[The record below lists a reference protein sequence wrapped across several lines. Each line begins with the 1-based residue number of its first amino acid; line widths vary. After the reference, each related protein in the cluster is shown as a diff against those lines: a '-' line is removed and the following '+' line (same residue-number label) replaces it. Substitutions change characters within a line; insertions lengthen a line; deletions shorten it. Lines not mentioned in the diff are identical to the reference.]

1 MDPYILALM
10 ADKEIEE
17 IFAEDVEMEDVD
29 GKFSFVNCL
38 LSISNIY
45 RCVKQ
50 LSSVKTIRHHK
61 MFSLVFVIDHGAKGL
76 FSSMTRK
83 SLK

>member
-1 MDPYILALM
+1 M
-10 ADKEIEE
+10 
-17 IFAEDVEMEDVD
+17 V
-29 GKFSFVNCL
+29 S
-38 LSISNIY
+38 SNLQHLVY

-50 LSSVKTIRHHK
+50 LSSVKTIRRRK
-61 MFSLVFVIDHGAKGL
+61 MFSLVFVIDHGAKEL